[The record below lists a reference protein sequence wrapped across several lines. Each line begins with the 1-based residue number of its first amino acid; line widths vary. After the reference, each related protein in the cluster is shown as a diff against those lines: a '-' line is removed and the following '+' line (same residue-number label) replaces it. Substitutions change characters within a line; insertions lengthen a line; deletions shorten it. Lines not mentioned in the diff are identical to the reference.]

1 MPDVTSQDEDS
12 ARSTLQSAGF
22 EVSVQ
27 RQDVGDPGLDGIV
40 LSQSP
45 TGGTKAAKGS
55 TVTIVVGRLTSP
67 PPPPP

>member
-1 MPDVTSQDEDS
+1 MTSQDEDS

-22 EVSVQ
+22 EVAVQ
-27 RQDVGDPGLDGIV
+27 RQDVGDPGLDRIV

-55 TVTIVVGRLTSP
+55 TVTIVVGNFVPAGPPSP
-67 PPPPP
+67 P